1 MSAWVR
7 NDLLEKVKK
16 LAYRYQIVG
25 KSLKSQKYVL
35 RVHEGHKV
43 VMYDNKIYIPIKLLK
58 KIINWYHH
66 YLSHLIYIC
75 IYPRL
80 LISEWLKQLHKVA
93 DCVFEIPPV
102 VAHWPHQM
110 LEPLKIGISPF
121 HPQEALVI
129 VDHP

>member
-16 LAYRYQIVG
+16 LEYRYQIVG
-25 KSLKSQKYVL
+25 KSLKSQKYVR

-58 KIINWYHH
+58 QIINWYHH

-75 IYPRL
+75 VYPRL
-80 LISEWLKQLHKVA
+80 LTSEWLKHLHKVA
-93 DCVFEIPPV
+93 DCVFEIPLV

-110 LEPLKIGISPF
+110 LEPLKIGIFPF
-121 HPQEALVI
+121 HPEKALVI